1 MPKKIKTKPYTAT
14 RNACKMCTPLGA
26 ALVFHG
32 IEGTIP
38 LLHGSQGCSTYMR
51 RYLIS
56 HFREPV
62 DIASSNFSEDTAIF
76 GGGDNLRLAIENVAR
91 QYTPEMIGI
100 ATTCLSETIGDD
112 VPMILDGMDKKVDPT
127 ILVHVSTPSY
137 TGTHVDGFHGA
148 VHAVVERCNPVTEKT
163 TDALKTRKKINVF
176 PGMLSN
182 EDIRHLKEIFTDFS
196 DVRTP
201 IDTQSPDA
209 IKNGIDSYAMGN
221 NTEFTIL
228 PDYSERLE
236 GPSWEDYQA
245 IQKGGTPVREIK
257 AMNRATA
264 SMEFGSILAS
274 TVDQGEKS
282 AGSLLKER
290 FDIPLASLGIPVGV
304 KATDLF
310 FERLEELTA
319 TPIPE
324 KYKKQ
329 RGRLIDAYVDGN
341 KYVSRQRAVVYGE
354 EDFVVAIAGF
364 LAEVGIIPVL
374 CASGGKSGFLQK
386 ALEEILPKN
395 ILEQVTV
402 HPGMDFT
409 RMEQTAGALEPD
421 FVIGNSKG
429 YTLSRHLNI
438 PLVRVGFP
446 IHDRIGGPRILHIG
460 YKGAQELFDT
470 IVNTLL
476 QRRQDTSKTG
486 YAYM

>member
-1 MPKKIKTKPYTAT
+1 MIPKKIKTIPYTAT

-76 GGGDNLRLAIENVAR
+76 GGGDNLRLAIENVTR
-91 QYTPEMIGI
+91 QYFPAMIGI

-112 VPMILDGMDKKVDPT
+112 VPMILNGMDNAVDDT

-148 VHAVVERCNPVTEKT
+148 VHAVVERCNPLTGKT
-163 TDALKTRKKINVF
+163 KDDLKTRKKINIF

-182 EDIRHLKEIFTDFS
+182 EDIRHIKEIFTDL
-196 DVRTP
+196 
-201 IDTQSPDA
+201 
-209 IKNGIDSYAMGN
+209 

-257 AMNRATA
+257 TMNLATA
-264 SMEFGSILAS
+264 SMELGSILAG
-274 TVDQGEKS
+274 TVNQGGES

-290 FDIPLASLGIPVGV
+290 FDIPLVSLGFPIGV

-310 FERLEELTA
+310 FSHLEQLTA
-319 TPIPE
+319 TAMPE
-324 KYKKQ
+324 KYKCQ

-341 KYVSRQRAVVYGE
+341 KYVSKRRAVVYGE
-354 EDFVVAIAGF
+354 EDFVVAMAGF

-374 CASGGKSGFLQK
+374 CASGGKSGLLEK
-386 ALEEILPKN
+386 ALEETLAPN
-395 ILEQVTV
+395 ILKQVTV
-402 HPGMDFT
+402 HQGMDFT
-409 RMEQTAGALEPD
+409 RMEQAARDLNPD

-429 YTLSRHLNI
+429 YTMSRHLNV

-446 IHDRIGGPRILHIG
+446 IHDRIGGQRILHIG

>member
-1 MPKKIKTKPYTAT
+1 MIKTKPYTAT

-26 ALVFHG
+26 TLVFHG
-32 IEGTIP
+32 IQGTIP

-62 DIASSNFSEDTAIF
+62 DIASSNFTEDTAIF
-76 GGGDNLRLAIENVAR
+76 GGRKNLELAIENVAR

-112 VPMILDGMDKKVDPT
+112 VAMILKGMGSTVGDT
-127 ILVHVSTPSY
+127 LLVHVSTPSY

-148 VHAVVERCNPVTEKT
+148 VRAVVDRCNPLTPQLAY
-163 TDALKTRKKINVF
+163 DALKRKKINVF

-182 EDIRHLKEIFTDFS
+182 EDLRHLKEIFADVSTD
-196 DVRTP
+196 
-201 IDTQSPDA
+201 
-209 IKNGIDSYAMGN
+209 
-221 NTEFTIL
+221 FTIL

-236 GPSWEDYQA
+236 GPSWEEYQA
-245 IQKGGTPVREIK
+245 IQSGGTPITEIK
-257 AMNRATA
+257 AMHSSSA
-264 SMEFGSILAS
+264 SIEFGSILAG
-274 TVDQGEKS
+274 TVAQQEAQS
-282 AGSLLKER
+282 AGLLLKER
-290 FDIPLASLGIPVGV
+290 FDIPLCSLGIPVGV

-310 FERLEELTA
+310 FSHLETLTSRP
-319 TPIPE
+319 TPE

-341 KYVSRQRAVVYGE
+341 KYVSRKRAVVYGE
-354 EDFVVAIAGF
+354 EDFVVAMAGF

-374 CASGGKSGFLQK
+374 CASGGKSGLLAR
-386 ALEEILPKN
+386 ALEKILAPN
-395 ILEQVTV
+395 ILKQVTV
-402 HPGMDFT
+402 HQGMDFT
-409 RMEQTAGALEPD
+409 QMEAAARVLSPD
-421 FVIGNSKG
+421 FVMGNSKG
-429 YTLSRHLNI
+429 YTMSRHLNV

-446 IHDRIGGPRILHIG
+446 IHDRMGGPRVLHIG

-476 QRRQDTSKTG
+476 QHRQDTSKIG

>member
-1 MPKKIKTKPYTAT
+1 
-14 RNACKMCTPLGA
+14 
-26 ALVFHG
+26 
-32 IEGTIP
+32 
-38 LLHGSQGCSTYMR
+38 MR

-76 GGGDNLRLAIENVAR
+76 GGRKNLELAIKNVAR

-112 VPMILDGMDKKVDPT
+112 VAMILNGIGNTVGDT

-148 VHAVVERCNPVTEKT
+148 VRAVVDRCNPLTPQMAY
-163 TDALKTRKKINVF
+163 DFLKRKKTNVF

-182 EDIRHLKEIFTDFS
+182 EDIRHLKEIFADF
-196 DVRTP
+196 
-201 IDTQSPDA
+201 
-209 IKNGIDSYAMGN
+209 G
-221 NTEFTIL
+221 TECTIL

-245 IQKGGTPVREIK
+245 IQRGGTPIDEIK
-257 AMNRATA
+257 SMHSA
-264 SMEFGSILAS
+264 SASIEFGSILAG
-274 TVDQGEKS
+274 TIEQQEAQS

-290 FDIPLASLGIPVGV
+290 FEVPLYSLGVPVGV

-310 FERLEELTA
+310 FSHLERLALTP
-319 TPIPE
+319 TPE

-341 KYVSRQRAVVYGE
+341 KYVSRKRAIVYGE
-354 EDFVVAIAGF
+354 EDFVVAMAGF
-364 LAEVGIIPVL
+364 LAEVGVIPVL
-374 CASGGKSGFLQK
+374 CASGGKSGLLAK
-386 ALEEILPKN
+386 ALEKILSPN
-395 ILEQVTV
+395 ILKQVTV
-402 HPGMDFT
+402 HQGMDFT
-409 RMEQTAGALEPD
+409 QMEQAARVLSPD
-421 FVIGNSKG
+421 FVVGNSKG
-429 YTLSRHLNI
+429 YTMSRHLNV

-446 IHDRIGGPRILHIG
+446 IHDRMGGPRVLHIG

-476 QRRQDTSKTG
+476 QWQQDTSKIG

>member
-1 MPKKIKTKPYTAT
+1 MIKTKPYTAT

-26 ALVFHG
+26 TLVFHG
-32 IEGTIP
+32 IQGTIP

-76 GGGDNLRLAIENVAR
+76 GGRANLELAIKNVVR

-112 VPMILDGMDKKVDPT
+112 VAMILNGMGNTVGDT

-148 VHAVVERCNPVTEKT
+148 VRAVVNRCNPLICEIAC
-163 TDALKTRKKINVF
+163 DPGISNKINVF

-182 EDIRHLKEIFTDFS
+182 EDIRHLKEIFTDF
-196 DVRTP
+196 T
-201 IDTQSPDA
+201 T
-209 IKNGIDSYAMGN
+209 K
-221 NTEFTIL
+221 FTIL

-236 GPSWEDYQA
+236 GPSWEDYEA
-245 IQKGGTPVREIK
+245 IQRGGTPISEIK
-257 AMNRATA
+257 SMNRGSA
-264 SMEFGSILAS
+264 SVEFGSILAGA
-274 TVDQGEKS
+274 VEKQEGQS

-290 FDIPLASLGIPVGV
+290 FGIPLASMGIPVGV
-304 KATDLF
+304 KATDIF
-310 FERLEELTA
+310 FSHLEELTS
-319 TPIPE
+319 TSTPE
-324 KYKKQ
+324 KYKEQ

-341 KYVSRQRAVVYGE
+341 KYVSGKRAIVYGE
-354 EDFVVAIAGF
+354 EDFVVAVAGF

-374 CASGGKSGFLQK
+374 CASGGKSGLLAK
-386 ALEEILPKN
+386 ALEKN
-395 ILEQVTV
+395 LSPNVLKQVTV
-402 HPGMDFT
+402 HQGMDFT
-409 RMEQTAGALEPD
+409 QMEEVARVLSPD
-421 FVIGNSKG
+421 FVMGNSKG
-429 YTLSRHLNI
+429 YTMSRHLNI

-446 IHDRIGGPRILHIG
+446 IHDRMGGPRILHIG
-460 YKGAQELFDT
+460 YKGAQELYDT

-476 QRRQDTSKTG
+476 QHQQETSKIG
-486 YAYM
+486 YSYM